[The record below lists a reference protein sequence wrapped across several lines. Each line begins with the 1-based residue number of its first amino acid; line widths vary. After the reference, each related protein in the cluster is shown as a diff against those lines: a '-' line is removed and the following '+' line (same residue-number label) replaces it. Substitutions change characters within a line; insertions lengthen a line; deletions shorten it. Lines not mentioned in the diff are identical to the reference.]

1 MNPIKTAI
9 FLLTIAIIIFAWLFI
24 LASVDNE
31 NDLGRGF
38 KLIYGALAIVEI
50 SFFVYLSVYI
60 PYSVYWLM
68 SIWNW

>member
-9 FLLTIAIIIFAWLFI
+9 FLLTIAIIIFAWLLI
-24 LASVDNE
+24 LAAVDNE

-50 SFFVYLSVYI
+50 SFVVYLSVYI

-68 SIWNW
+68 SIWKW

>member
-9 FLLTIAIIIFAWLFI
+9 FLLTIAIIIFAWLFV
-24 LASVDNE
+24 LAVVYNE
-31 NDLGRGF
+31 EYMGKGF
-38 KLIYGALAIVEI
+38 KIIYGALAIVEI
-50 SFFVYLSVYI
+50 SFVVYLSVYI